1 MAFTISG
8 RGIPTGGI
16 LDGAITSAKINSS
29 GLAANSIASDA
40 VTSAKIINDAVTS
53 AKLADDLS
61 LPGDTTVTQV
71 TETVTTKSASFTPNL
86 STEGTVFS
94 CSGTMTITMPS
105 AEAGKSFTVIHSSG
119 SSITWSGTIL
129 WNGGS
134 APDSAAAKEVY
145 VFLSDGTSWYGNQ
158 AGTGYA

>member
-8 RGIPTGGI
+8 RGIPTAGI

-29 GLAANSIASDA
+29 GLAANTIAS
-40 VTSAKIINDAVTS
+40 DAVTS

-94 CSGTMTITMPS
+94 CSGTMTITMPT

-129 WNGGS
+129 WNGGA
-134 APDSAAAKEVY
+134 APTAAAAKEVY
-145 VFLSDGTSWYGNQ
+145 VFLSDGTSWYGNI